1 MSLPSRQLRML
12 HDAFALGAL
21 IAFLVVALLLSAA
34 SAHAQD
40 VRIRD
45 LTVED
50 RAVPVR
56 LMGYGLVIG
65 LDNTGDRASGGR
77 SGGVTVTSVVN
88 MLRRFEVE
96 VPAEVVRMR
105 NVAAVLVTAEVSPYL
120 RPGGKFEI
128 HVSSVGDARSLRGGV
143 LWMTPLLAD
152 VGGKPVA
159 SAQGAV
165 LVSESGQGG
174 GYRSTYAQ
182 ENSARIPTGG
192 LLEADMPHPVFAS
205 TSRLVLR
212 EPDVGTAAH
221 IAAAINKALGDTIAK
236 VEDPGAIAL
245 AFKADEKRDR
255 ATLLTLIRD
264 VLVRPD
270 MPTRLVI
277 DARDGTVITGGEIT
291 VGDASVSHGGVTLS
305 VGALATSDTASRRDP
320 AGAPPPLPGGLRVAS
335 GTPVSRIVAALHA
348 LQTPPSDIG
357 AILEALRAVG
367 ALSADVVIR

>member
-1 MSLPSRQLRML
+1 MSLPIQQQRMM
-12 HDAFALGAL
+12 HDVCGFGAL
-21 IAFLVVALLLSAA
+21 IAFLIVALLFCAA
-34 SAHAQD
+34 PARAQD

-56 LMGYGLVIG
+56 LMGYGLVVG
-65 LDNTGDRASGGR
+65 LDNTGDRATGGR

-88 MLRRFEVE
+88 MLRRFDVA
-96 VPAEVVRMR
+96 VPADVVRMR
-105 NVAAVLVTAEVSPYL
+105 NVAAVLVTAEVSPYM

-159 SAQGAV
+159 SAQGSV

-192 LLEADMPHPVFAS
+192 LLEADMPRPAFAS
-205 TSRLVLR
+205 TNRLVLR
-212 EPDVGTAAH
+212 EPDVGTASR
-221 IAAAINKALGDTIAK
+221 IAAAINKALGDTIAR

-270 MPTRLVI
+270 IPSRLVI

-305 VGALATSDTASRRDP
+305 IGALAASDTATNRDST
-320 AGAPPPLPGGLRVAS
+320 APPSPLPGGIRVAI

-348 LQTPPSDIG
+348 LQTPPGDIG

-367 ALSADVVIR
+367 ALAADVVIR

>member
-1 MSLPSRQLRML
+1 MSLPTRQQRMM
-12 HDAFALGAL
+12 HDAFEIAVL
-21 IAFLVVALLLSAA
+21 IAVLVIALLVGAA
-34 SAHAQD
+34 PAGAQD

-56 LMGYGLVIG
+56 LMGYGLVVG
-65 LDNTGDRASGGR
+65 LDNTGDRATGGR

-88 MLRRFEVE
+88 ILRRFDVE

-212 EPDVGTAAH
+212 EPDVGTASR
-221 IAAAINKALGDTIAK
+221 IAEAINKALADTIAK
-236 VEDPGAIAL
+236 VEDPGSIAL

-270 MPTRLVI
+270 LPSRLVI
-277 DARDGTVITGGEIT
+277 DARDGTVITGGEIA

-305 VGALATSDTASRRDP
+305 IGALAATDTTTKQDSS
-320 AGAPPPLPGGLRVAS
+320 APSPLPGGLRVAT
-335 GTPVSRIVAALHA
+335 GTSVSRIVAALHA

-367 ALSADVVIR
+367 ALSAEVVVR